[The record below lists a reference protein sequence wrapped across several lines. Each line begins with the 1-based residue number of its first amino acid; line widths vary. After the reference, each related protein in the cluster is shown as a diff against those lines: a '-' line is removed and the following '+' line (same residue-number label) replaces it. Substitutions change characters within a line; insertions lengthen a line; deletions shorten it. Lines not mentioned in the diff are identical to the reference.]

1 MGKGAVPRQARLE
14 APGTLHQVMIRG
26 IEAKRIFRDIQ
37 DRKNF
42 VIRSEDL
49 AKQTGTRILAWSLLG
64 NHIHGF

>member
-1 MGKGAVPRQARLE
+1 
-14 APGTLHQVMIRG
+14 MIRG

-42 VIRSEDL
+42 VVRSGGL

-64 NHIHGF
+64 NHVHGF